1 MLLHSVGIAYM
12 RRHVVSLMCMS
23 ERSSVLLGILSLS
36 GMELLR
42 GGFQFVDIGLRSVV
56 LALLH
61 SADCNPY

>member
-1 MLLHSVGIAYM
+1 
-12 RRHVVSLMCMS
+12 MCMS